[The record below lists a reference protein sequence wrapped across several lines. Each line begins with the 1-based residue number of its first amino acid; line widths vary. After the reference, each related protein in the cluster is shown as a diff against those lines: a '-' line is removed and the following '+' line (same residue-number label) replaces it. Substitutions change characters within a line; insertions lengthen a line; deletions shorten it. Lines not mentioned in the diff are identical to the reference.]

1 VPPFGRRPCLRAPL
15 CIVSFHLPSPQLGDA
30 RSPFALSLGER
41 NFVGVGTFQPSFGFK
56 DFHQRARLYPPRRR
70 LPKTVTTSPWVG
82 RSKPGCDLGPTLS
95 FKDVHHPRWGGERG
109 EPGLYL
115 PRGPAGHLFFQLLVV
130 ATILQLCGGGV
141 LQPCR
146 GRRTVAAQLGCNIP
160 PSSSF
165 SWRGRE
171 RGPAGALRSGP
182 LFGFDGWFA
191 SLERERERE
200 PSGGRVR
207 PGTMAAAVE
216 VAGESPGTRRPAGSP
231 VWRLFTP
238 AGTEPEFRL

>member
-1 VPPFGRRPCLRAPL
+1 MSSRFLMHRVFPPSKPPDGGYPPSFCLVVGGTQLHGSWYLSAIIRLQGFSSYSPVAPL
-15 CIVSFHLPSPQLGDA
+15 RWWSH
-30 RSPFALSLGER
+30 
-41 NFVGVGTFQPSFGFK
+41 
-56 DFHQRARLYPPRRR
+56 
-70 LPKTVTTSPWVG
+70 KTVTSSSWMG
-82 RSKPGCDLGPTLS
+82 RGKPGCDLGPALS
-95 FKDVHHPRWGGERG
+95 LEDVRYPRWGGERG

-130 ATILQLCGGGV
+130 ATILQLCGGDV
-141 LQPCR
+141 LQPCW

-160 PSSSF
+160 PSSSL

-171 RGPAGALRSGP
+171 RGPAGALWSGL
-182 LFGFDGWFA
+182 LFGFNSWFA

-216 VAGESPGTRRPAGSP
+216 VAGWSPGARRLAGSS
-231 VWRLFTP
+231 VWRLYIP
-238 AGTEPEFRL
+238 AETEPEFRL